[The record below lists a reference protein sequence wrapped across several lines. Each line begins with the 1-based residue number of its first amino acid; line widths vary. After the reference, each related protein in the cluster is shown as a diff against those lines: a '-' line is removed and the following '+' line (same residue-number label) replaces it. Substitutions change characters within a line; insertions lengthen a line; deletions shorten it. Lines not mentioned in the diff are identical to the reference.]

1 MAVLPLEAR
10 SFVICK
16 EIVKNADH
24 GSDFDTV
31 FLLLVRRIAKTY
43 IRQYDIQTPEDL
55 WIHHSFI
62 CAAGAGKVG
71 NIIKTESAGFTFT
84 RRIGNTCFKV
94 NVHFDPDTQDTFE
107 DKVMRLIQNEA
118 VQSTGSY
125 DIMPLQPMSRQSERS
140 A

>member
-31 FLLLVRRIAKTY
+31 FLLLVRRIVKTY
-43 IRQYDIQTPEDL
+43 IRHYDLQTPEE
-55 WIHHSFI
+55 